1 MTVSGPSVTPMTWW
15 DYVERHR
22 GDDTQAAIAEKVG
35 ITPPSIGRWRTALL
49 PELQRRPLT
58 HELGISQTRLM
69 QTALRLASDPAVQA
83 EHPELCAT
91 VLRRRDAARARRSA
105 AVLR

>member
-1 MTVSGPSVTPMTWW
+1 MTQTARILS
-15 DYVERHR
+15 
-22 GDDTQAAIAEKVG
+22 A
-35 ITPPSIGRWRTALL
+35 ALL